1 MEKKLTGIFRDGR
14 SEDSSTGARVL
25 ESVLEYRNAVLGLVL
40 EYRREV
46 LVLGLDL
53 RFPVLGLDSYSAK
66 AVLVPSLGIGVGI
79 FFVGGIQ
86 AKLY

>member
-1 MEKKLTGIFRDGR
+1 MEY
-14 SEDSSTGARVL
+14 SSPGLVLEYGLEYGSSVL

-66 AVLVPSLGIGVGI
+66 AVLVASLLPAQYLMKVH
-79 FFVGGIQ
+79 
-86 AKLY
+86 A

>member
-1 MEKKLTGIFRDGR
+1 MGGR
-14 SEDSSTGARVL
+14 RLGGLEYGSSIL

-66 AVLVPSLGIGVGI
+66 AVLVPSLISSH
-79 FFVGGIQ
+79 
-86 AKLY
+86 K

>member
-1 MEKKLTGIFRDGR
+1 MEY
-14 SEDSSTGARVL
+14 SSPGLILESKSSVL

-40 EYRREV
+40 EYRREI

-66 AVLVPSLGIGVGI
+66 AVLVPSLRTNS
-79 FFVGGIQ
+79 
-86 AKLY
+86 

>member
-1 MEKKLTGIFRDGR
+1 MR
-14 SEDSSTGARVL
+14 SDDSSTDSSTRARVL

-66 AVLVPSLGIGVGI
+66 TVLVPSLRFTDVRLGCM
-79 FFVGGIQ
+79 F
-86 AKLY
+86 ATK